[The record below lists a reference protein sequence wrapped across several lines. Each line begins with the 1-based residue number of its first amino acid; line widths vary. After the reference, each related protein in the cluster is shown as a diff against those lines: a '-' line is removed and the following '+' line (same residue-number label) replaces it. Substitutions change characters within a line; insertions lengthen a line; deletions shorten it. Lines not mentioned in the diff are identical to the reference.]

1 MILKNPIVASSS
13 PLAAEVD
20 GIRQLEDAAVSAV
33 VLPSLFEEDIELEA
47 RLVDDP
53 DARMHAGITYE
64 PEYFPRMAQAE
75 EFATLIDDAKHAVQ
89 LPIIASLNG
98 VTPGGWMRHATLLE
112 QAGADALELNL
123 YSFPTNPSVTGDDVE
138 REYLEAA
145 RTVLAQIKIPVAVKI
160 SPFVSALPHLASQM
174 SDAGV
179 SGLVMFNRFYHP
191 DVDIDHRQIVPRLG
205 FSRSEDARLP
215 IRWAAVLFGAVRLDL
230 AVTGGI
236 RTHVDVLKAIMAGAN
251 VTMMCS
257 ELLEHGTR
265 RVGDTLTQIKNW
277 MEARGYGSIAE
288 LRGALSLKNV
298 PNPILFE
305 RGSYVKVTRSYHV
318 NSSSLASA
326 YVRNVQE
333 ACAERHRETI
343 P

>member
-1 MILKNPIVASSS
+1 
-13 PLAAEVD
+13 
-20 GIRQLEDAAVSAV
+20 
-33 VLPSLFEEDIELEA
+33 
-47 RLVDDP
+47 
-53 DARMHAGITYE
+53 
-64 PEYFPRMAQAE
+64 
-75 EFATLIDDAKHAVQ
+75 
-89 LPIIASLNG
+89 
-98 VTPGGWMRHATLLE
+98 
-112 QAGADALELNL
+112 
-123 YSFPTNPSVTGDDVE
+123 
-138 REYLEAA
+138 
-145 RTVLAQIKIPVAVKI
+145 
-160 SPFVSALPHLASQM
+160 
-174 SDAGV
+174 
-179 SGLVMFNRFYHP
+179 MFNRFYHP